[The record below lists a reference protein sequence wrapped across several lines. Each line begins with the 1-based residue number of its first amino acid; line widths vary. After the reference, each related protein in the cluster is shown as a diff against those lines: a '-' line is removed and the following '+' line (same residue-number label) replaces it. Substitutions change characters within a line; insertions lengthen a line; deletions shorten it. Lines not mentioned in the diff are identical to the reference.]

1 MHIIYEDQW
10 LLLCEKPVG
19 VLSQAGSGT
28 NLPDLLAEYRRAHG
42 EAPEVYPLHRLDRG
56 VGGLMAFA
64 KDSRTAAV
72 LSAAIQQGD
81 FRKEYL
87 AVLHGAPEAKSDT
100 LTDLLYHDPQRN
112 KSYIVQRSRRGVRE
126 ASLTYTVL
134 RTAETENDTLTLVKA
149 LLHTGRTH
157 QVRVQFAGRKMPL
170 WGDRSYGAPEKGD
183 IALWC
188 HHLVFLHPKTEKTLD
203 YTLPPPTVFPWICF
217 TEGGNTP

>member
-1 MHIIYEDQW
+1 MHIIYEDEC

-19 VLSQAGSGT
+19 VLSQAGGDT
-28 NLPDLLAEYRRAHG
+28 NLPQLLSEYRRGHG

-64 KDSRTAAV
+64 KDSSTAAV
-72 LSAAIQQGD
+72 LSAAIRQGD

-87 AVLHGAPEAKSDT
+87 AVLHGTPEAKSDT

-134 RTAETENDTLTLVKA
+134 GTAETESGTLTLVKA

-170 WGDRSYGAPEKGD
+170 WGDRSYGAPEKGN

-188 HHLVFLHPKTEKTLD
+188 HHLVFLHPKTKKMID
-203 YTLPPPTVFPWICF
+203 YTLQPPTVFPWTCF
-217 TEGGNTP
+217 TEGGNEP